1 MITRSYVQ
9 PTRHLG
15 GRVENGSYGEE
26 TLDNEAAMTSKH
38 GAPTR
43 AGADVIAMRG
53 DPVVQPVSYVVLPNA
68 EAPFLLAR
76 VRWPDVYQ
84 AISAV
89 RTDWQDDP
97 GLFDLPYAPASVHVS
112 LEVAKEIAE
121 GWGARIPDE
130 DGNQVTGPSLIRRM
144 PSDWSSLSTAERRAW
159 SIEIEK
165 PARRALADA
174 AAAAIERSQGP
185 EVAPV
190 DTPTP
195 TTSPVKRRGWLKRKP
210 AQPTVVSAALLE
222 QPGIRASEDTLVI
235 DLTDDAEVVS
245 AAAESA

>member
-1 MITRSYVQ
+1 VD
-9 PTRHLG
+9 
-15 GRVENGSYGEE
+15 NGSNGEV
-26 TLDNEAAMTSKH
+26 TLDNEAAMTSKD

-43 AGADVIAMRG
+43 PGADVIVMHG
-53 DPVVQPVSYVVLPNA
+53 DRVVQPVSYVVLPNA

-112 LEVAKEIAE
+112 IEVAREIAE
-121 GWGARIPDE
+121 SWGARMPDE
-130 DGNQVTGPSLIRRM
+130 DGNQLTGPSLIRRM

-174 AAAAIERSQGP
+174 AAAAMKRGQGP

-195 TTSPVKRRGWLKRKP
+195 TTSPVKRRRWMRRKP
-210 AQPTVVSAALLE
+210 QEPVVVSAALLE
-222 QPGIRASEDTLVI
+222 QPAISASDETLVI
-235 DLTDDAEVVS
+235 DLTDASEVVS

>member
-1 MITRSYVQ
+1 VD
-9 PTRHLG
+9 
-15 GRVENGSYGEE
+15 NGSNGEV
-26 TLDNEAAMTSKH
+26 TLDDEAAMTSRN
-38 GAPTR
+38 GDLALS
-43 AGADVIAMRG
+43 GADLAEVAEVIRMRG
-53 DPVVQPVSYVVLPNA
+53 ERVIRPVSYVVLPNA

-76 VRWPDVYQ
+76 ARWPDVYQ

-112 LEVAKEIAE
+112 FEEACEIAQN
-121 GWGARIPDE
+121 WGARIPDE
-130 DGNQVTGPSLIRRM
+130 DGDPLTGPSLIRRM

-174 AAAAIERSQGP
+174 AAAAIERSRGP

-195 TTSPVKRRGWLKRKP
+195 TTSPVKPRRWGRRKSER
-210 AQPTVVSAALLE
+210 QPVMGAALIE
-222 QPGIRASEDTLVI
+222 QPGISASDETLLI
-235 DLTDDAEVVS
+235 DLTDGSEVVG